1 MSCKGPKRGW
11 AVVKCSTQKCV
22 ESEIKGE
29 ISIRNEVFLDPL
41 ITGGFMFLVIN
52 VLLDVI
58 V

>member
-1 MSCKGPKRGW
+1 M
-11 AVVKCSTQKCV
+11 KCSTQKCV